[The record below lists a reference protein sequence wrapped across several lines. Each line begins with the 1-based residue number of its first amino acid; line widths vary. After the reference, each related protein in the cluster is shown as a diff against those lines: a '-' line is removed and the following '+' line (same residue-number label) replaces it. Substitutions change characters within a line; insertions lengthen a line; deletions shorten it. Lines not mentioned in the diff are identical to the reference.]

1 MRPATPDG
9 PVRVLL
15 ADDHVIVRDGLA
27 RLLEGTEG
35 IEVVGAAGDGE
46 EAVAATLELAPD
58 VVLTSFSDNPRVL
71 EALDAG
77 ARGYVLKDAEGTEVI
92 RAVRAAARDEAP
104 LDPRVARTVLAR
116 GRTGGALSGM
126 TTREREVLELVGS
139 GLANKAIARRLDISE
154 ATVKA
159 HLTRIY
165 KQIGVSDRTQAAM
178 WARDHGVAPK

>member
-15 ADDHVIVRDGLA
+15 VDDHVSVRDGLA
-27 RLLEGTEG
+27 RLLEGAEG
-35 IEVVGAAGDGE
+35 IEVVGTAGDGE
-46 EAVAATLELAPD
+46 EAVSATLALAPD
-58 VVLTSFSDNPRVL
+58 VVLMDLAMPVLDGVGATRRIAAEAPATRVVVLTSFSDNTRVL

-116 GRTGGALSGM
+116 GRTGGALAGGKAPG
-126 TTREREVLELVGS
+126 RGGVQPLGP
-139 GLANKAIARRLDISE
+139 GLGEK
-154 ATVKA
+154 
-159 HLTRIY
+159 
-165 KQIGVSDRTQAAM
+165 
-178 WARDHGVAPK
+178 